1 MKKNKSNKNFS
12 LNKGQ
17 RLWKRAKATILGGNS
32 LLSKNP
38 NLFLPNKWPTYFSK
52 SKGCKVWDLDNNSY
66 VDMSLMGVGTNI
78 LGYSNSEVDNV
89 VKKVI
94 KKGNLTTLNCPE
106 EVFLAEKLLNIHAP
120 EAQKKVI
127 GFDTFGKPFADSL
140 LDYEKESAKDFVDE
154 SNFEGIST
162 NDLYEKAEKAN
173 LRERIEL
180 VSGDI
185 TETAEEYT
193 KNNTGFRISL
203 LNLDFD
209 TYQGTKSA
217 LEAFFPYI

>member
-1 MKKNKSNKNFS
+1 MTEDELIWDYYNGLLLGPDSDRLRKLFVRYELFKKALESPGDIVECGVF
-12 LNKGQ
+12 KG
-17 RLWKRAKATILGGNS
+17 AG
-32 LLSKNP
+32 
-38 NLFLPNKWPTYFSK
+38 LFFW
-52 SKGCKVWDLDNNSY
+52 
-66 VDMSLMGVGTNI
+66 
-78 LGYSNSEVDNV
+78 
-89 VKKVI
+89 
-94 KKGNLTTLNCPE
+94 
-106 EVFLAEKLLNIHAP
+106 AKLLNIHAP

-180 VSGDI
+180 ISGDI

-217 LEAFFPYI
+217 LEAFFPYIAPGGIVVFDEYGKRGWGESDAVDEYFSNKEENIQAINDCFQPTAYIQKN

>member
-1 MKKNKSNKNFS
+1 MTEDELIWDYYNGLLLGPDSGRLRKLFVRYELFKKALDSPGDIVECGVF
-12 LNKGQ
+12 KG
-17 RLWKRAKATILGGNS
+17 AG
-32 LLSKNP
+32 
-38 NLFLPNKWPTYFSK
+38 LFFW
-52 SKGCKVWDLDNNSY
+52 
-66 VDMSLMGVGTNI
+66 
-78 LGYSNSEVDNV
+78 
-89 VKKVI
+89 
-94 KKGNLTTLNCPE
+94 
-106 EVFLAEKLLNIHAP
+106 AKLLNIHAP

-140 LDYEKESAKDFVDE
+140 LDYEKKSAEDFISE
-154 SNFEGIST
+154 SNFDGTTT
-162 NDLYEKAEKAN
+162 NALYKKAEKAN

-217 LEAFFPYI
+217 LEAFYPYIAPGGIVVFDEYGKRGWGESDAVDEYFSDKDENIQAINDCFQPTAYIRKN